1 MKRCI
6 IYARIGGPA
15 SEVNNSLMQAQLAGL
30 RTTAKG
36 LGLEVVAELPVFEY
50 GTDGNRQSIKTLAR
64 DRRHGLYEC
73 VLVKNLLRLAR
84 GEAILEVGRKF
95 ASAGLSVYTPSG
107 RAELIPPVY
116 AFYSRYRTEAGVS
129 FSVET
134 TLSTRSYI
142 NLIQQ
147 AQNQGYSVSLIY
159 FWLNSPELAI
169 ERVKQRVANGGHDVP
184 APIIRR
190 RYRSGLE
197 NFFRIYMPCVDYWM
211 LADNSCTPR
220 VIVADAFRLGDE
232 VHIYNQELFTKI
244 RSYVN

>member
-50 GTDGNRQSIKTLAR
+50 GTNGNRQSIKTLAR

-73 VLVKNLLRLAR
+73 VLMKNLSRLAR

-116 AFYSRYRTEAGVS
+116 AFYSRYRTEGGPAS
-129 FSVET
+129 ALDILRL
-134 TLSTRSYI
+134 TLPAKGLGNAPMVIT
-142 NLIQQ
+142 
-147 AQNQGYSVSLIY
+147 SL
-159 FWLNSPELAI
+159 
-169 ERVKQRVANGGHDVP
+169 NG
-184 APIIRR
+184 
-190 RYRSGLE
+190 L
-197 NFFRIYMPCVDYWM
+197 
-211 LADNSCTPR
+211 
-220 VIVADAFRLGDE
+220 VIG
-232 VHIYNQELFTKI
+232 IG
-244 RSYVN
+244 

>member
-95 ASAGLSVYTPSG
+95 ASAGLSVYTCLLYTPSG

-116 AFYSRYRTEAGVS
+116 AFYSRYRTE
-129 FSVET
+129 
-134 TLSTRSYI
+134 
-142 NLIQQ
+142 
-147 AQNQGYSVSLIY
+147 
-159 FWLNSPELAI
+159 
-169 ERVKQRVANGGHDVP
+169 GGP
-184 APIIRR
+184 AFGSR
-190 RYRSGLE
+190 
-197 NFFRIYMPCVDYWM
+197 N
-211 LADNSCTPR
+211 
-220 VIVADAFRLGDE
+220 
-232 VHIYNQELFTKI
+232 KK
-244 RSYVN
+244 

>member
-15 SEVNNSLMQAQLAGL
+15 SEVNNSLMQAQLARL
-30 RTTAKG
+30 RTTAEG

-73 VLVKNLLRLAR
+73 VLVKNLSRLAR

-116 AFYSRYRTEAGVS
+116 AFYSRYRTE
-129 FSVET
+129 
-134 TLSTRSYI
+134 
-142 NLIQQ
+142 
-147 AQNQGYSVSLIY
+147 
-159 FWLNSPELAI
+159 
-169 ERVKQRVANGGHDVP
+169 GGP
-184 APIIRR
+184 AFGSR
-190 RYRSGLE
+190 
-197 NFFRIYMPCVDYWM
+197 N
-211 LADNSCTPR
+211 
-220 VIVADAFRLGDE
+220 
-232 VHIYNQELFTKI
+232 KK
-244 RSYVN
+244 

>member
-30 RTTAKG
+30 RATAKG

-73 VLVKNLLRLAR
+73 VLVKNLSRLAR

-116 AFYSRYRTEAGVS
+116 QMCR
-129 FSVET
+129 
-134 TLSTRSYI
+134 
-142 NLIQQ
+142 
-147 AQNQGYSVSLIY
+147 
-159 FWLNSPELAI
+159 
-169 ERVKQRVANGGHDVP
+169 K
-184 APIIRR
+184 AP
-190 RYRSGLE
+190 
-197 NFFRIYMPCVDYWM
+197 
-211 LADNSCTPR
+211 
-220 VIVADAFRLGDE
+220 AFRHGD
-232 VHIYNQELFTKI
+232 I
-244 RSYVN
+244 RHTSSNT